1 MLDASS
7 PLMSK
12 HKSTMHMFISFL
24 LRHSW
29 ARYLVLLTGW
39 IGVWY
44 ISGLVEYTEHA
55 SIWFPP
61 AGLTFAI
68 LLVKGWRAI
77 PVIMVAAVIATLWT
91 NTNYDLKLTYPEQ
104 ILGGVYFGIAHIIPY
119 FMGSRFFHW
128 LTQHNPLSLPQFI
141 VGFLLVAGSSSLVA
155 TFAVI
160 LALIE
165 GGMMPAGALND
176 TWVPFWIGDMA
187 GVIILAP
194 IFVMLLAKIYPKIK
208 IKLADVENEYS
219 YQPSPTFKYKLL
231 LSCLLIFFTML
242 LSWHNHSMNSTFAIF
257 FLIIPQMWIAC
268 TEPARASFLSLGLGS
283 LLIVSL
289 VHLFGLIEF
298 GLVYQYAINVIAAC
312 ALFAIATPVM
322 ALDND
327 MLRLRLATDSLTQ
340 VASREHIIKRGKL
353 ELQRSQWDNTPLS
366 MLVFDIDHFKE
377 INDKFGHRAGDTAL
391 KELCV
396 AAQKSLRPSDL
407 LGRYG
412 GDEFIVLLPNTDQ
425 KTARQIGSRIMQQ
438 AENLALNFPCK
449 MTISAGLAEMHLK
462 DSFDSLFERADK
474 ALYLAKQAGRNCINT
489 SEVD

>member
-7 PLMSK
+7 AMISK
-12 HKSTMHMFISFL
+12 RRTPAQVAIAFL
-24 LRHSW
+24 QQHTS
-29 ARYLVLLTGW
+29 ARYLFLLISW
-39 IGVWY
+39 VAVWY
-44 ISGLVEYTEHA
+44 LSGLVEYTEHA

-68 LLVKGWRAI
+68 FLIKGWRAI
-77 PVIMVAAVIATLWT
+77 PIIMVAAVIATLWT
-91 NTNYDLKLTYPEQ
+91 NTNYDLNLTYSEQ
-104 ILGGVYFGIAHIIPY
+104 IVGGLYFGVAHIIPY
-119 FMGSRFFHW
+119 FAGSRFFRW
-128 LTQHNPLSLPQFI
+128 LTQHNPLSLPHFI
-141 VGFLLVAGSSSLVA
+141 VGFLLVAGASSLVA
-155 TFAVI
+155 TFTVI

-165 GGMMPAGALND
+165 GGMMPSGALQD

-194 IFVMLLAKIYPKIK
+194 LFVMALAKIYPKVK
-208 IKLADVENEYS
+208 IKLADIENEYS
-219 YQPSPTFKYKLL
+219 YEPSASYKYKLL
-231 LSCLLIFFTML
+231 LSCLLIVLTML
-242 LSWHNHSMNSTFAIF
+242 LSWYNHSLNSTFAIF
-257 FLIIPQMWIAC
+257 FLVIPQMWIAC
-268 TEPARASFLSLGLGS
+268 TEPARASFFSLGIGS

-289 VHLFGLIEF
+289 VHVLGLIEF

-353 ELQRSQWDNTPLS
+353 ELQRSQWDNSPLS
-366 MLVFDIDHFKE
+366 MLVFDVDHFKE

-396 AAQKSLRPSDL
+396 AAQKSLRPSDT

-412 GDEFIVLLPNTDQ
+412 GDEFIVILPNTDQ
-425 KTARQIGSRIMQQ
+425 KIARQIGTRIMQQ
-438 AENLALNFPCK
+438 AANLALTFPCRL
-449 MTISAGLAEMHLK
+449 TISVGLAQMDTKE
-462 DSFDSLFERADK
+462 SFDSLFERADK
-474 ALYLAKQAGRNCINT
+474 ALYLAKQAGRNCIN
-489 SEVD
+489 SSD